1 MRPPGPSRHSVAK
14 NPIGDRQWVRQ
25 AYLRISNQFLTISGF
40 GWRSFNSLWCILGL
54 VFGTTLF
61 EVNDVELT
69 LIVLSNAG
77 IKGCASIF
85 VL

>member
-1 MRPPGPSRHSVAK
+1 MEPTWVSKK
-14 NPIGDRQWVRQ
+14 NSERMYQILLGM
-25 AYLRISNQFLTISGF
+25 SNQFLTISVF

-54 VFGTTLF
+54 VLGTTLF

-77 IKGCASIF
+77 IKGSASIF
-85 VL
+85 AL